1 MSLAE
6 LRDLFIVIISVA
18 GIAAIILFSVIVVVI
33 FLRIRAILA
42 SSKATVANI
51 REITAVMSRDVA
63 KPLGNIASVLQGIAR
78 VIEFITGPARRKEE
92 RRGGR
97 ER

>member
-6 LRDLFIVIISVA
+6 LRDLFIVIISVT
-18 GIAAIILFSVIVVVI
+18 GIAAIIFSSVIV
-33 FLRIRAILA
+33 FLVYRRIRAILD
-42 SSKATVANI
+42 SSRATVANI
-51 REITAVMSRDVA
+51 REFTAVMSQNVA

-78 VIEFITGPARRKEE
+78 FIEFIIGPVRRKEE

>member
-18 GIAAIILFSVIVVVI
+18 GIAAIILFSVIVLLI
-33 FLRIRAILA
+33 YLRIRSILD
-42 SSKATVANI
+42 SSRATVANI
-51 REITAVMSRDVA
+51 REFTAVMSKDVA
-63 KPLGNIASVLQGIAR
+63 KPLSNIASVLQGITR

>member
-6 LRDLFIVIISVA
+6 LRDLFIVIISIA
-18 GIAAIILFSVIVVVI
+18 GIAAIVFSSIIVFLI
-33 FLRIRAILA
+33 FRRIRAILD

-51 REITAVMSRDVA
+51 REITTVMSQNVA
-63 KPLGNIASVLQGIAR
+63 KPLSNIASVLQGITR
-78 VIEFITGPARRKEE
+78 VIEFIIGPVKRKEE

-97 ER
+97 